1 MSGRDPATR
10 VARLAADRQRGL
22 QTAGPRREP
31 TCYND
36 ATHERGTALA
46 THRGA
51 PMRATNKRRTGT
63 ISRIALALVGTL
75 ALSACA
81 RHDVRPAFRSG
92 VFIDGRGISVPL
104 PPPSLFEAPK
114 QSVDVDVEV
123 DGEDLPGGTELT
135 IVDNEGDA
143 ERTVVLDDEASVTLE
158 GLEIDLTSNCLEL
171 WLTDGD
177 RESDH
182 ALFQATIGEDDQTV
196 ETQQGC

>member
-1 MSGRDPATR
+1 
-10 VARLAADRQRGL
+10 
-22 QTAGPRREP
+22 
-31 TCYND
+31 
-36 ATHERGTALA
+36 
-46 THRGA
+46 
-51 PMRATNKRRTGT
+51 MRATNKRRTGTT

-75 ALSACA
+75 AFAACA
-81 RHDVRPAFRSG
+81 QHDVRPAFRSG
-92 VFIDGRGISVPL
+92 VFIDDRGISVPL

-123 DGEDLPGGTELT
+123 DGEDLPAGTELT

-143 ERTVVLDDEASVTLE
+143 ERTIIIDDEESITLE